1 MPGLNEFTNN
11 ASTTLASNVLVGD
24 TSLTVATGYGSIF
37 PTLTG
42 SEYFYCT
49 LTNAAATIVEI
60 VKVTARVSDTF
71 TIVRAQE
78 GTSAQAW
85 STGDKVELRLTAA
98 SLQNFPQLDSTNTF
112 AQAQTF
118 SAGLTSTAT
127 PIGVA
132 SGGTGLG
139 TLTANNV
146 IIGNGASSP
155 TFVAPGSN
163 GNVLSSNGT
172 TWVSTAPASGSRSG
186 ATSTTFSTGSTLL
199 TLTSASS
206 QLQIIQGSVAGVIKL
221 PDATTMTKGADYF
234 AFYNASAF
242 PVTVQDYNGVTREFL
257 PVSNFSN
264 GFAPGAISRLN
275 LVDNSTAAGIWR
287 IGYPVVAG
295 NFSSTSLMTGTFDT
309 TKYNS
314 GNYANLKYYRVGPT
328 SGVALY
334 RDSATN
340 RSLYA
345 RCFSINTSTGAITY
359 SSAQTLLFTH
369 SATTGFSY
377 IDYFFTSNGTDR
389 GVVFVGGFSGGTNN
403 TASNGCFVALA
414 VVSNEVYASSTI
426 TFANVQSSNGWGG
439 GGGGSSYY
447 GATYYA
453 GADDCFFGHADGYAV
468 WAYASPGNATTG
480 RHYVYGLNVG
490 VSGTTVTLTQATG
503 NTDWYVNDSVIE
515 YYASSSDFALI
526 NGGYDSTK
534 TPATYN
540 RYWSYNTSTNTI
552 TYGARTNTATLLSG
566 QLPYMGYG
574 ALSINSGANI
584 TASGIVYA
592 ISNAGTAN
600 LSGTANQ
607 YGFKFKGV
615 EQSAYTTN
623 SASITQKPDGVTAF
637 YKASSTSLKI
647 LHAGY
652 IYDYDPANA
661 TMNSSRAAVAST
673 GSYWIMDSD
682 YIFAYS
688 GTAFGV
694 FSLATPFIS

>member
-1 MPGLNEFTNN
+1 MAGLNLFTNN
-11 ASTTLASNVLVGD
+11 ASTTLASNVLIGA
-24 TSLTVATGYGSIF
+24 TSLTVATGYGSLF
-37 PTLTG
+37 PALAG

-71 TIVRAQE
+71 TIVRGQDN
-78 GTSAQAW
+78 TSAQAW

-98 SLQNFPQLDSTNTF
+98 DLQNFPQLDSTNTF

-118 SAGLTSTAT
+118 SAGITSTAT

-146 IIGNGASSP
+146 ILGNGASSP

-234 AFYNASAF
+234 AFYNASAY

-257 PVSNFSN
+257 PINNFSN

-275 LVDNSTAAGIWR
+275 LVDNATAAGVWR

-295 NFSSTSLMTGTFDT
+295 NFSSTTLMTGAFDT

-314 GNYANLKYYRVGPT
+314 GNYNNLKYYRVGPT
-328 SGVALY
+328 TGIALY

-340 RSLYA
+340 RSVYA

-369 SATTGFSY
+369 SATTLFQSV
-377 IDYFFTSNGTDR
+377 DYFFASNGTDR
-389 GVVFVGGFSGGTNN
+389 GVVNVQGIADGGNN
-403 TASNGCFVALA
+403 STANGCFVGLA

-426 TFANVQSSNGWGG
+426 TFANVVASNGG
-439 GGGGSSYY
+439 GGLARYY
-447 GATYYA
+447 GGVYYA
-453 GADDCFFGHADGYAV
+453 GADDCFFANADGYAV
-468 WAYASPGNATTG
+468 WSYASPSNATTG

-566 QLPYMGYG
+566 QLPYLGYG
-574 ALSINSGANI
+574 ALSINSGANL
-584 TASGIVYA
+584 TASGTVYA
-592 ISNAGTAN
+592 VSNAGTAN

-607 YGFKFKGV
+607 YGFKYKGV
-615 EQSAYTTN
+615 EQAAYTTN
-623 SASITQKPDGVTAF
+623 TASVPQKPDGVTAF

-661 TMNSSRAAVAST
+661 TMNANRAAVAST